1 MMELLPRINATV
13 FYSYQVCPREAWLYF
28 HRLTSDKENPF
39 LILGR
44 LIHEQSYKRER
55 KEIFVDQLL
64 KIDLFQDNLVAE
76 VKKSSKHEE
85 AAELQLCYYLYY
97 LKHEKGLEF
106 EGVLLFPKER
116 KRKRVVLTPEKES
129 TIEELLRKMQ
139 AVLLADKPPPP
150 KKTKFCRS
158 CAFRDFCWAE
168 EQEGEMQ

>member
-1 MMELLPRINATV
+1 MKFITPYI
-13 FYSYQVCPREAWLYF
+13 FQSYLTCPREAWLQY
-28 HRLTSDKENPF
+28 HSILSDQDHEF
-39 LILGR
+39 LLIGR
-44 LIHEQSYKRER
+44 LVHQTSYRRDR

-64 KIDLFQDNLVAE
+64 KIDLFRDNLVAE
-76 VKKSSKHEE
+76 VKKSSRHEA
-85 AAELQLCYYLYY
+85 AAELQLSYYLYY
-97 LKHEKGLEF
+97 LKHEKGLNF

-129 TIEELLRKMQ
+129 AIEELLRKMQ